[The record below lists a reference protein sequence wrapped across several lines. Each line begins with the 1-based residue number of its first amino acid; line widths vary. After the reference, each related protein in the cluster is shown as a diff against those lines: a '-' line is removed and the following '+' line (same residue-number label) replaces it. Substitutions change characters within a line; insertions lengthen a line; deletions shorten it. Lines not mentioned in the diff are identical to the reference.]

1 MAIANMKELLET
13 GVHFGH
19 RTRKWNPRM
28 RPFIF
33 TERNSI
39 HIIDLQQT
47 LDSLIES
54 YDLIRDTVAEG
65 GNILFVGTKR
75 QAQETI
81 ELEATRCGMPYVNAR
96 WLGGTLTNWRTIRS
110 RIDELT
116 ELERRR
122 DEGELEFLTK
132 KEALTI
138 TRRIDKLQER
148 LGGIRDMKSVPDL
161 LYAVDVRKEET
172 AVHEANLLNIPVI
185 ALVDTNCD
193 PRGVDYVIPSND
205 DAIRAIK
212 LLTSTIANAA
222 LEGMEMRK
230 DLETDEDQ
238 IASAPQEDSA
248 TEMTDEEL
256 LGEATL
262 AKLQSGDFDEKLSS
276 ADSEAAT
283 KTAEADEAE
292 ADTEEAE
299 APTDEVDETSEEAE
313 ASTDEVDE
321 ASEEAEATTDEA
333 GEPSEE
339 AEASTDEADETSEE
353 AETPTDEADETSEEA
368 EASTDEA
375 DEPSEEAEAPAD
387 EVEAGSEEET
397 EEAEVEEEQAEEE
410 TTTEEDGAEAEAE
423 TAEAEEEAAEESEEP
438 KDE

>member
-28 RPFIF
+28 KPFIF

-54 YDLIRDTVAEG
+54 YGLVRDIVAEG

-81 ELEATRCGMPYVNAR
+81 ELEARRCGMPYVNAR

-110 RIDELT
+110 RIDELN

-122 DEGELEFLTK
+122 DDGELELLTK

-138 TRRIDKLQER
+138 TRRIDKLDER

-161 LYAVDVRKEET
+161 IYAVDVRKEET

-185 ALVDTNCD
+185 GLVDTNCD
-193 PRGVDYVIPSND
+193 PRGVDFVIPSND
-205 DAIRAIK
+205 DAIRAIR

-230 DLETDEDQ
+230 DREDDEDQ
-238 IASAPQEDSA
+238 IASAPQEIPA

-262 AKLQSGDFDEKLSS
+262 AKLQSGEFDEKLASPEGETTAAKS
-276 ADSEAAT
+276 EAENAEADSEAESETTDSQADAEEAEPDEDVE
-283 KTAEADEAE
+283 AEAEPDEDVEAEAEPDEDVEAEAEPDEDVEAEAEPDEDVEAE
-292 ADTEEAE
+292 ADVEAE
-299 APTDEVDETSEEAE
+299 SRFKQRMKPKQGKNRTSLK
-313 ASTDEVDE
+313 TN
-321 ASEEAEATTDEA
+321 
-333 GEPSEE
+333 
-339 AEASTDEADETSEE
+339 
-353 AETPTDEADETSEEA
+353 
-368 EASTDEA
+368 
-375 DEPSEEAEAPAD
+375 
-387 EVEAGSEEET
+387 
-397 EEAEVEEEQAEEE
+397 
-410 TTTEEDGAEAEAE
+410 EDFC
-423 TAEAEEEAAEESEEP
+423 
-438 KDE
+438 

>member
-28 RPFIF
+28 KPFIF
-33 TERNSI
+33 TERNNI

-54 YDLIRDTVAEG
+54 YALTRDMVAEG

-81 ELEATRCGMPYVNAR
+81 ELEARRCGMPYVNAR

-110 RIDELT
+110 RIDELN

-122 DEGELEFLTK
+122 DDGELELLTK

-138 TRRIDKLQER
+138 TRRIDKLDER
-148 LGGIRDMKSVPDL
+148 LGGIREMKSVPDL
-161 LYAVDVRKEET
+161 LYVVDVRKEET
-172 AVHEANLLNIPVI
+172 AVHEANLLKIPVI

-212 LLTSTIANAA
+212 LLTSTIANAV

-230 DLETDEDQ
+230 DREDDEEQ
-238 IASAPQEDSA
+238 IASAPQEIPA

-262 AKLQSGDFDEKLSS
+262 AKLQSGEFDEKLASPEDEAKPEQAKEAE
-276 ADSEAAT
+276 ADSEA
-283 KTAEADEAE
+283 E
-292 ADTEEAE
+292 TE
-299 APTDEVDETSEEAE
+299 
-313 ASTDEVDE
+313 
-321 ASEEAEATTDEA
+321 TTD
-333 GEPSEE
+333 
-339 AEASTDEADETSEE
+339 
-353 AETPTDEADETSEEA
+353 
-368 EASTDEA
+368 
-375 DEPSEEAEAPAD
+375 
-387 EVEAGSEEET
+387 
-397 EEAEVEEEQAEEE
+397 AEE
-410 TTTEEDGAEAEAE
+410 D
-423 TAEAEEEAAEESEEP
+423 AEAEEEAESKEESEESE
-438 KDE
+438 DE

>member
-28 RPFIF
+28 KPFIF

-54 YDLIRDTVAEG
+54 YGLVRDIVADG

-110 RIDELT
+110 RIDELN

-122 DEGELEFLTK
+122 DDGELELLTK

-138 TRRIDKLQER
+138 TRRIDKLEER
-148 LGGIRDMKSVPDL
+148 LGGIREMKGVPDL
-161 LYAVDVRKEET
+161 VYAVDVRKEET

-230 DLETDEDQ
+230 DREDDEDQ
-238 IASAPQEDSA
+238 IASAPQEIPA

-262 AKLQSGDFDEKLSS
+262 AKLQSGEFDEKLASPE
-276 ADSEAAT
+276 DEATPA
-283 KTAEADEAE
+283 KAEAVEDSAAE
-292 ADTEEAE
+292 AVA
-299 APTDEVDETSEEAE
+299 EVDE
-313 ASTDEVDE
+313 D
-321 ASEEAEATTDEA
+321 
-333 GEPSEE
+333 
-339 AEASTDEADETSEE
+339 
-353 AETPTDEADETSEEA
+353 
-368 EASTDEA
+368 
-375 DEPSEEAEAPAD
+375 
-387 EVEAGSEEET
+387 
-397 EEAEVEEEQAEEE
+397 
-410 TTTEEDGAEAEAE
+410 AEAEAE
-423 TAEAEEEAAEESEEP
+423 PDEDAEAEAEPDEDTEAEAEPDEDTEAEAESDEDTEAEAESDEDAEAEEEAEAADENEADADEAEAKEESEEP
-438 KDE
+438 EDE

>member
-65 GNILFVGTKR
+65 GNVLFVGTKR

-81 ELEATRCGMPYVNAR
+81 ELEATRCGMPYVNLR

-313 ASTDEVDE
+313 ASTDEADE
-321 ASEEAEATTDEA
+321 A
-333 GEPSEE
+333 
-339 AEASTDEADETSEE
+339 
-353 AETPTDEADETSEEA
+353 
-368 EASTDEA
+368 
-375 DEPSEEAEAPAD
+375 SEEAEAPAD

-397 EEAEVEEEQAEEE
+397 EAAEDEATEAESEVEEEQAEEE
-410 TTTEEDGAEAEAE
+410 NTAEEDGAEAEAE
-423 TAEAEEEAAEESEEP
+423 TAEAEREPAEESEEP
-438 KDE
+438 EDE

>member
-1 MAIANMKELLET
+1 MK
-13 GVHFGH
+13 
-19 RTRKWNPRM
+19 
-28 RPFIF
+28 PFIF

-47 LDSLIES
+47 LDSLIEA
-54 YDLIRDTVAEG
+54 YGLIRDIVAEG

-110 RIDELT
+110 RIDELN

-122 DEGELEFLTK
+122 DEGELELLTK

-230 DLETDEDQ
+230 DREIDEDQ
-238 IASAPQEDSA
+238 IATAPQEVSA
-248 TEMTDEEL
+248 SEMTDEEL

-262 AKLQSGDFDEKLSS
+262 AKLQSGDFDEKLVS
-276 ADSEAAT
+276 AADD
-283 KTAEADEAE
+283 AESVTEEAE
-292 ADTEEAE
+292 ADTEAADAETDETEAE
-299 APTDEVDETSEEAE
+299 AEEAETEEVETEEAEAEGSEAPSDEVEAESEEESEEAE
-313 ASTDEVDE
+313 AEEEKAEPE
-321 ASEEAEATTDEA
+321 AAAEENDADVEAEPNA
-333 GEPSEE
+333 
-339 AEASTDEADETSEE
+339 
-353 AETPTDEADETSEEA
+353 
-368 EASTDEA
+368 
-375 DEPSEEAEAPAD
+375 
-387 EVEAGSEEET
+387 
-397 EEAEVEEEQAEEE
+397 EAEVEEKAEEE
-410 TTTEEDGAEAEAE
+410 EAQ
-423 TAEAEEEAAEESEEP
+423 EESDEPEE
-438 KDE
+438 